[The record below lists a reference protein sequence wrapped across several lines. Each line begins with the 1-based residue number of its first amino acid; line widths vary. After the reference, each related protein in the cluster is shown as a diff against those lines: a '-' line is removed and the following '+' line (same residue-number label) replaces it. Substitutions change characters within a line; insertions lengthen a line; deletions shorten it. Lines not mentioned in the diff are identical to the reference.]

1 MCMNKYVFNPLL
13 FVAVLFIS
21 ISAASCQN
29 TKQKDSTIAAKGG
42 KVAVE
47 EFEKLLTQTTDAQ
60 LIDVRTPDEYTG
72 GHIANAVNINVNGD
86 DFEQAVGALDKTKPV
101 FVYCLAGSRS
111 ESAADYMRAQGFA
124 TVYELKGGVL
134 KWQAAG
140 KNLETGSATP
150 KKQGMTQEEFLKKVT
165 TENYVLVD
173 YHATWCKPCIQ
184 MAPMLDK
191 VAADK
196 KDKLTLLKVDADEN
210 PLLMQ
215 QKGFSEIPVLEL
227 YHKGKLVWSHKG
239 LIDEAALLSGTKL

>member
-1 MCMNKYVFNPLL
+1 MNKTIFNPLVL
-13 FVAVLFIS
+13 LAMLFIG
-21 ISAASCQN
+21 IGAASCQN
-29 TKQKDSTIAAKGG
+29 TKQNDSAIVAKGG
-42 KVAVE
+42 AVAAD
-47 EFEKLLTQTTDAQ
+47 EFEKLIAQTTNAK
-60 LIDVRTPDEYTG
+60 LVDVRTPDEYTG
-72 GHIANAVNINVNGD
+72 GHIANAININVND
-86 DFEQAVGALDKTKPV
+86 NDFKQKIAGLDKTKPV

-111 ESAADYMRAQGFA
+111 ADAADYMRSQGFV

-140 KNLETGSATP
+140 KSLETGSAIP
-150 KKQGMTQEEFLKKVT
+150 KKQSMTQEEFLKKVT

-173 YHATWCKPCIQ
+173 YNAVWCKPCLQ

-210 PLLMQ
+210 KELLQ
-215 QKGFSEIPVLEL
+215 QKGINEVPVLEL

>member
-1 MCMNKYVFNPLL
+1 MYKTIFNPLA
-13 FVAVLFIS
+13 FVAVLLIS

-29 TKQKDSTIAAKGG
+29 TNQKDSTTTAKGG
-42 KVAVE
+42 TVGAD
-47 EFEKLLTQTTDAQ
+47 EFEKLLAQTAGAQ
-60 LIDVRTPDEYTG
+60 LIDVRTPEEYTG
-72 GHIANAVNINVNGD
+72 GHITNAVNINVNGD

-111 ESAADYMRAQGFA
+111 ESAADYMRSQGFA
-124 TVYELKGGVL
+124 TIYELNGGIL

-140 KNLETGSATP
+140 KNLETGNAAP
-150 KKQGMTQEEFLKKVT
+150 KKQGMTQEEFNKRVT

-173 YHATWCKPCIQ
+173 YHAKWCKPCLQ

-191 VAADK
+191 VATDK

-210 PLLMQ
+210 PELLQ
-215 QKGFSEIPVLEL
+215 QKGISEIPVLEL